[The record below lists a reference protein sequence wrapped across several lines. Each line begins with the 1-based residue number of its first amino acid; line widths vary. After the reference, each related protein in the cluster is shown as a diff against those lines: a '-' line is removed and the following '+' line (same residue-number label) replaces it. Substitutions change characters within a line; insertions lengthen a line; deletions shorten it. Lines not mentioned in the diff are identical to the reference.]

1 MINYHFHNNKII
13 NLDFN
18 EFVYNFI
25 RESCFNTIKRFI
37 ELIPKDLLKQIS
49 FYVDFIVLLIIF
61 KLFNLN
67 IINLT

>member
-1 MINYHFHNNKII
+1 MTKNEIDKYVNDLMINYHFHNNKII

-49 FYVDFIVLLIIF
+49 FYVN
-61 KLFNLN
+61 FNY
-67 IINLT
+67 IY